1 MPDDDNL
8 DRRVRKLAVEHAE
21 TRWLTLRLDD
31 DVKELRDQLR
41 AVRATQQ
48 EHGARFDSID
58 SQLQEHGARL
68 DSIDGQLQEH
78 GARLDSIDG
87 QLQEHG
93 ARLGSIDGQLQE
105 HGARFDSIGAQLRS
119 LTQLVGQVLERL
131 PDGEEP
137 RM

>member
-1 MPDDDNL
+1 MPDEDSL

-21 TRWLTLRLDD
+21 IRWLTLRLDD
-31 DVKELRDQLR
+31 DVKELRDELR

-48 EHGARFDSID
+48 EHGARFD
-58 SQLQEHGARL
+58 
-68 DSIDGQLQEH
+68 
-78 GARLDSIDG
+78 
-87 QLQEHG
+87 
-93 ARLGSIDGQLQE
+93 SIDGQLQE

>member
-1 MPDDDNL
+1 MPDDDSL

-31 DVKELRDQLR
+31 EVKELRDELQ

-58 SQLQEHGARL
+58 SQLQEHGRRF
-68 DSIDGQLQEH
+68 DSIDGQF
-78 GARLDSIDG
+78 
-87 QLQEHG
+87 
-93 ARLGSIDGQLQE
+93 QE

-131 PDGEEP
+131 PDGEES